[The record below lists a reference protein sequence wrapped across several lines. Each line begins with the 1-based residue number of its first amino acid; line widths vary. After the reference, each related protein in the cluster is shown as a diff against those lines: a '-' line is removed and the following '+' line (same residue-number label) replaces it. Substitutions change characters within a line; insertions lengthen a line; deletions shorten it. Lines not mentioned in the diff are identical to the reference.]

1 MTNHK
6 TVLILGATSDIGIA
20 IAKKFA
26 SCKYDVQLAAR
37 DAAQLQPLKSDMEIR
52 YGVECST
59 LSFDALKYASHT
71 SFFEALTPKPDVTVC
86 IFGVMYEEEDAFN
99 DFALAERMIN
109 TNYTG
114 AVSILNV
121 AARHYIAKKEGA
133 IIGIS
138 SVAGDRGRASKLIY
152 GSSKAAFTAYL
163 DGLRNKCFKDGV
175 HVMTVKP
182 GFVYTKM
189 TENLP
194 LPKPLTSEPAH
205 LADVV
210 YEGFTKKKN
219 TVYVK
224 WMWKYIM
231 LIIKNIPEFQF
242 KKMKL

>member
-1 MTNHK
+1 ME

-26 SCKYDVQLAAR
+26 AQKYNIQLAAR
-37 DAAQLQPLKSDMEIR
+37 KPAQLDAVQSDIQIR
-52 YGVECST
+52 YGVDCT
-59 LSFDALKYASHT
+59 IHAFDALQYHT
-71 SFFEALTPKPDVTVC
+71 HSLFFDNLSPKPDVTIS
-86 IFGVMYEEEDAFN
+86 IFGIMDEEDEAFETWN
-99 DFALAERMIN
+99 LTQRMID

-121 AARHYIAKKEGA
+121 AAKFYLKRKKGT

-152 GSSKAAFTAYL
+152 GSSKAAFNAYL
-163 DGLRNKCFKDGV
+163 SGLRNKCYNDNV

-182 GFVYTKM
+182 GFVYTRM
-189 TENLP
+189 TENMKLP
-194 LPKPLTSEPAH
+194 PLLTSTPGQV
-205 LADVV
+205 ADIVFKSF
-210 YEGFTKKKN
+210 EKRKN
-219 TVYVK
+219 VIYIK
-224 WMWKYIM
+224 WFWRYIM

>member
-1 MTNHK
+1 ME

-26 SCKYDVQLAAR
+26 AEKYDIQLAAR
-37 DAAQLQPLKSDMEIR
+37 NPFQLEALKSDIKIR
-52 YGVECST
+52 FGVNCS
-59 LSFDALKYASHT
+59 LHAFDAVQFHT
-71 SFFEALTPKPDVTVC
+71 HGAFFEGLDPKPAITVTV
-86 IFGVMYEEEDAFN
+86 FGVMYEEDDAFN
-99 DFALAERMIN
+99 DWSLTQRTID

-121 AARHYIAKKEGA
+121 AAKHYITNKSGT

-163 DGLRNKCFKDGV
+163 AGLRNKCVKDNV
-175 HVMTVKP
+175 HVITVKP
-182 GFVYTKM
+182 GFVYTRM
-189 TENLP
+189 TENMA
-194 LPKPLTSEPAH
+194 LPKPLTSTPAGV
-205 LADVV
+205 ADLI
-210 YEGFTKKKN
+210 YRGFAKKKN
-219 TVYVK
+219 VIYVK
-224 WMWKYIM
+224 WFWRYIM

>member
-1 MTNHK
+1 ME

-26 SCKYDVQLAAR
+26 AKGYNIQLAAR
-37 DAAQLQPLKSDMEIR
+37 KSEQLDALKSDIGIR
-52 YGVECST
+52 YKVNCT
-59 LSFDALKYASHT
+59 THAFDALEYSSHAA
-71 SFFEALTPKPDVTVC
+71 FFDGLKPDITISV
-86 IFGVMYEEEDAFN
+86 FGTMYEEEDAFN
-99 DFALAERMIN
+99 DWELAERMID

-114 AVSILNV
+114 AVSVLNI
-121 AARHYIAKKEGA
+121 AAKHYIAQQKGA

-163 DGLRNKCFKDGV
+163 GGLRNKCFKDNV

-182 GFVYTKM
+182 GFVYTRM
-189 TENLP
+189 TEGLP
-194 LPKPLTSEPAH
+194 LPKPLTSTPEEVA
-205 LADVV
+205 AMI
-210 YEGFTKKKN
+210 YKGFSKRKN
-219 TVYVK
+219 TIYVK
-224 WMWKYIM
+224 WFWRYIM